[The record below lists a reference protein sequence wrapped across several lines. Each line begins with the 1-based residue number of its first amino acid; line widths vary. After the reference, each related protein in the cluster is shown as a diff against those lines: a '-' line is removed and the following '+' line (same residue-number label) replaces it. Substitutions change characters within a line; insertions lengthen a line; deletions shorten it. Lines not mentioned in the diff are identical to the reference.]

1 MILEF
6 LDGIQIEVEAIFGGP
21 RLINGVIRD
30 TLRIEV
36 SPDKMGFNDL
46 KELFKN
52 NPATSMLYS
61 YTDTIDEEGNAVT
74 EKNTIGE
81 GYNIFVSISDET
93 RKVVTP
99 PGMLSPDKMEDVFIV
114 TIAQMTYQEYHAA
127 INPEEGSEEE
137 GISESTETE

>member
-6 LDGIQIEVEAIFGGP
+6 VDGTQIEVEAIFGGP
-21 RLINGVIRD
+21 RLINGVMRD

-36 SPDKMGFNDL
+36 SPDTIGFDDL
-46 KELFKN
+46 KSLFKN

-61 YTDTIDEEGNAVT
+61 YTNNIDEEGNTIT

-99 PGMLSPDKMEDVFIV
+99 PGMLLPDKLEDIFIV
-114 TIAQMTYQEYHAA
+114 TIAQMTYQEYH
-127 INPEEGSEEE
+127 ETHQDSEEE
-137 GISESTETE
+137 VKTESTGW

>member
-6 LDGIQIEVEAIFGGP
+6 VDGTQIEVEAIFGGP
-21 RLINGVIRD
+21 RLINGVMRD

-36 SPDKMGFNDL
+36 SPDTIGFDDL
-46 KELFKN
+46 KSLFKN

-61 YTDTIDEEGNAVT
+61 YTNNIDEEGNTIT

-99 PGMLSPDKMEDVFIV
+99 PGMLLPDKLEDIFIV
-114 TIAQMTYQEYHAA
+114 TIAQMTYQEYH
-127 INPEEGSEEE
+127 ETHQDSEEE
-137 GISESTETE
+137 VKTESTETE

>member
-6 LDGIQIEVEAIFGGP
+6 VDGTQIEVEAIFGGP
-21 RLINGVIRD
+21 RLINGVMRD

-36 SPDKMGFNDL
+36 SPNTIGFDDL
-46 KELFKN
+46 KSLFKN

-61 YTDTIDEEGNAVT
+61 YTNNIDEEGNAIT

-99 PGMLSPDKMEDVFIV
+99 PGMLLPDKLEDIFIV
-114 TIAQMTYQEYHAA
+114 TIAQMTYQEYH
-127 INPEEGSEEE
+127 ETHQDSEEE
-137 GISESTETE
+137 VKTESTETE

>member
-6 LDGIQIEVEAIFGGP
+6 VDGTQIEVEAIFGGP
-21 RLINGVIRD
+21 RLINGVMRD

-36 SPDKMGFNDL
+36 SPDTIGFDDL
-46 KELFKN
+46 KVLFKN

-61 YTDTIDEEGNAVT
+61 YTNNIDGEGNTIT

-99 PGMLSPDKMEDVFIV
+99 PGMLLPDKLEDIFIV
-114 TIAQMTYQEYHAA
+114 TIAQMTYQEYH
-127 INPEEGSEEE
+127 ETHQDSEEE
-137 GISESTETE
+137 VKTESTETE

>member
-6 LDGIQIEVEAIFGGP
+6 VDGTQIEVEAIFGGP
-21 RLINGVIRD
+21 RLINGVMRD

-36 SPDKMGFNDL
+36 KPDTIEFDSL
-46 KELFKN
+46 KALFKD

-61 YTDTIDEEGNAVT
+61 YTNNIDEEGKT
-74 EKNTIGE
+74 ISEKNTIGE

-99 PGMLSPDKMEDVFIV
+99 PGMLLPDKMEDVFIV
-114 TIAQMTYQEYHAA
+114 TIAQMTYQEYH
-127 INPEEGSEEE
+127 ETHQDSEEE
-137 GISESTETE
+137 VKTESTETE